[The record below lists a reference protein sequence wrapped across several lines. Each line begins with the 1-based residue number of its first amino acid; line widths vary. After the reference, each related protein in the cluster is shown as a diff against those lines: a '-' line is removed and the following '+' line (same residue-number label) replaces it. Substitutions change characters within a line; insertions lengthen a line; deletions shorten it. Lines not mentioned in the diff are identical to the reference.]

1 MKKIYRSYLL
11 RCAAACFLLAAGQVV
26 YCQAIHTSV
35 DKKDILIG
43 EQVSFRLSIDVP
55 TADYR
60 ITLNIPDSIPHFEI
74 LQKAG
79 SLLKDKNGNYSW
91 EQKIVFTSF
100 DSGSWH
106 FPSLNYRINHL
117 NTASQPLLTDSF
129 SINVGYMPLD
139 AGGKP
144 RDIKTIMDVSY
155 FDWFWIWISIGA
167 LLLIV
172 LLILLVRYL
181 KKRKAAAPP
190 ISSMGAYDEAMK
202 KLAMLKKANEE
213 RSLSLKEYHTALA
226 DVLKNYYAKAISG
239 NMLNKTSAEI
249 LAGLRTHELR
259 AETQAHAAEALQT
272 GDAVKFA
279 KYLSTYTENEAALNY
294 LKNVIE
300 EIEASLSTKQ

>member
-1 MKKIYRSYLL
+1 MRIQLYLL
-11 RCAAACFLLAAGQVV
+11 RSITVCFLLLTTPLAFSQG
-26 YCQAIHTSV
+26 IHTSV

-60 ITLNIPDSIPHFEI
+60 ITLDIPDSIPHFEI
-74 LQKAG
+74 LQKSG
-79 SLLKDKNGNYSW
+79 SLLKDKRGNFSW
-91 EQKIVFTSF
+91 EQNIVFTSF
-100 DSGSWH
+100 DSGTWL
-106 FPSLNYRINHL
+106 FPSLNYRVNHL

-129 SINVGYMPLD
+129 SVNVGYMPLD

-155 FDWFWIWISIGA
+155 FDWFWVWIGAGA
-167 LLLIV
+167 LLLII

-190 ISSMGAYDEAMK
+190 KSNIGAYDEALRR
-202 KLAMLKKANEE
+202 LAELKKANDE

-226 DVLKNYYAKAISG
+226 DVLKTYYTKALRG
-239 NMLNKTSAEI
+239 NLLNNTSAEI
-249 LAGLRTHELR
+249 LGRLRTHELR

-294 LKNVIE
+294 LKNVID
-300 EIEASLSTKQ
+300 EIESSLSTKQ